1 MTGKERID
9 EIMKEVAAG
18 SKKKSRLAD
27 IIKEFLIIHTE
38 GGLLGLQIEY
48 LREAFDLSDPKDII
62 PIPFTPAYIL
72 GIINVRGEIVPV
84 LSLETILG
92 IPGAEGRYTTIVVI
106 DYQFKIAFPIKEIVD
121 LKGID
126 TKELKSIKDSQKT
139 QEEQLLFQEFD
150 YQGQPVTIVDV
161 LKLYS
166 SNYLT

>member
-9 EIMKEVAAG
+9 EIMKEVSAG
-18 SKKKSRLAD
+18 SKKQARVSD
-27 IIKEFLIIHTE
+27 IIKEFLIIETE

-48 LREAFDLSDPKDII
+48 LREAFDLQDSKEII

-84 LSLETILG
+84 LSLERILG
-92 IPGAEGRYTTIVVI
+92 LPGSEGMYSKIVVI
-106 DYQFKIAFPIKEIVD
+106 DHQFKIAFPVKEIVD

-126 TKELKSIKDSQKT
+126 TKELKTIKDTQKA
-139 QEEQLLFQEFD
+139 QEDQLLFQEFD
-150 YQGQPVTIVDV
+150 YQEHPVTILDV